1 MAAVQ
6 APTKEP
12 GAQLMTPA
20 RQVVAIDL
28 CDDRAS
34 AVATSPVLTSEYTA
48 AVPSRGLPIVASVVV
63 APGSVS
69 QPRVRPALCT
79 VSTIT
84 ATTMALCGPIS
95 SSDAKSTAYATDMAE
110 PLAVNGNVRLIAA
123 VTEAR
128 ATSAANSTG

>member
-28 CDDRAS
+28 CDDGAG
-34 AVATSPVLTSEYTA
+34 AGATSPVLTSEYTA

-69 QPRVRPALCT
+69 QPRARPALCT
-79 VSTIT
+79 VSTIAAMLNNVSCSGCCSFLFRRHADSALIA
-84 ATTMALCGPIS
+84 ATTMALFGPIS
-95 SSDAKSTAYATDMAE
+95 SRDDESPA
-110 PLAVNGNVRLIAA
+110 
-123 VTEAR
+123 
-128 ATSAANSTG
+128 